1 VRRFGVGA
9 TLLIVVVSLTSLPVG
24 PPLWAQKPGATLG
37 PGPKVTIEMIGQG
50 NPAHLQYTRVEAPYV
65 KEIIPQRSKGRIEI
79 RLSTRDERNLT
90 GTELV
95 RLLRQGQV
103 DISNVSLTFIAGEVR
118 ILDGVDLAGLNPT
131 AEQARKVTNAMT
143 AVFNK
148 ELERFGVKQISA
160 YPYPAQAFYCRQPI
174 RDLEDLKG
182 RKIRTFGVTLND
194 LVVAL
199 GAQPVSMA
207 FPEVYSA
214 LERGV
219 VDCAITGTA
228 TGNASKWYE
237 VTTHLYTY
245 PLSWGVNAYFV
256 NLAWWNKLDP
266 EMRQFLEAS
275 LVEMADKLSDL
286 AAEITQDGTDC
297 NTARPTCKHGTP
309 SKERPMVEVKATDAE
324 KARFARILEE
334 TVIPAWVKRCGEPCG
349 ETYNQVIAPITGVR
363 YTKR

>member
-1 VRRFGVGA
+1 MLRFGSAA
-9 TLLIVVVSLTSLPVG
+9 TALLVLLVLSMPSG
-24 PPLWAQKPGATLG
+24 PPPSAQKPGSTLG

-50 NPAHLQYTRVEAPYV
+50 NPAHLQYTKVEAPYI
-65 KEIIPQRSKGRIEI
+65 KEILPQRSNRRLDIK
-79 RLSTRDERNLT
+79 LSTRDERNLQ

-103 DISNVSLTFIAGEVR
+103 DISNVSLTFIAGDVR

-143 AVFNK
+143 ATFNK

-160 YPYPAQAFYCRQPI
+160 YPYPSQAFYCRQPI
-174 RDLEDLKG
+174 KSLDDLKG

-219 VDCAITGTA
+219 VDCGITGTA

-266 EMRQFLEAS
+266 DVRQFLEAS
-275 LVEMADKLSDL
+275 LVEMADKLSEL
-286 AAEITQDGTDC
+286 TVEITQDGTDC
-297 NTARPTCKHGTP
+297 NTGRSTCKHGTLA
-309 SKERPMVEVKATDAE
+309 KDRPMVEVKATDAE
-324 KARFARILEE
+324 KARFNRILEE
-334 TVIPAWVKRCGEPCG
+334 TVIPAWVKRCGDPCG
-349 ETYNQVIAPITGVR
+349 ETYNQIIAPITGVK

>member
-1 VRRFGVGA
+1 VPTFGSRVVPFLVA
-9 TLLIVVVSLTSLPVG
+9 LLLLSIPAG
-24 PPLWAQKPGATLG
+24 RPPSAQKTLG

-50 NPAHLQYTRVEAPYV
+50 NPAHLQYTLVEAPYV
-65 KEIIPQRSKGRIEI
+65 KETIPQRSNRRIEI
-79 RLSTRDERNLT
+79 RLSTRDERNLQ

-103 DISNVSLTFIAGEVR
+103 DISNVALTFIAGDIR

-131 AEQARKVTNAMT
+131 AEQARKVLNAMT

-174 RDLEDLKG
+174 KGLDDLKG
-182 RKIRTFGVTLND
+182 KKIRTFGVTLND

-199 GAQPVSMA
+199 GGQPVSMA

-228 TGNASKWYE
+228 TGNASKWFE

-256 NLAWWNKLDP
+256 NLAFWNKLDP
-266 EMRQFLEAS
+266 AVREFLEAS
-275 LVEMADKLSDL
+275 LVEMANKLSDL
-286 AAEITQDGTDC
+286 SAEITQDGTEC
-297 NTARPTCKHGTP
+297 NTGRPTCKYGTLA
-309 SKERPMVEVKATDAE
+309 KERPMVEVKATDAE
-324 KARFARILEE
+324 KARVARILDE
-334 TVIPAWVKRCGEPCG
+334 TVIPAWVKRCGESCG
-349 ETYNQVIAPITGVR
+349 EVYNQVIAPITGVR

>member
-1 VRRFGVGA
+1 VRSFGSAA
-9 TLLIVVVSLTSLPVG
+9 TALLVLFALSMPFG
-24 PPLWAQKPGATLG
+24 PPPSAQKAGATLG

-50 NPAHLQYTRVEAPYV
+50 NPAHLQYTKVEAPYV
-65 KEIIPQRSKGRIEI
+65 KEIIPQRSKGRLDI
-79 RLSTRDERNLT
+79 RLSTRDERNLQ

-103 DISNVSLTFIAGEVR
+103 DISNVALTFIAGDIR

-131 AEQARKVTNAMT
+131 AEQARKVLNAMT

-174 RDLEDLKG
+174 KALEDLKG

-266 EMRQFLEAS
+266 EVRQFLEAT
-275 LVEMADKLSDL
+275 LVEMADRLSDL
-286 AAEITQDGTDC
+286 TVEITQDGTDC
-297 NTARPTCKHGTP
+297 NTGRPTCKHGTLA
-309 SKERPMVEVKATDAE
+309 KERPMVEVKATDAE
-324 KARFARILEE
+324 KARFAKILDE
-334 TVIPAWVKRCGEPCG
+334 TVIPAWVKRCGDSCG
-349 ETYNQVIAPITGVR
+349 EIYNQVIAPITGVR

>member
-1 VRRFGVGA
+1 VPSFGSRA
-9 TLLIVVVSLTSLPVG
+9 IPLLAALLVLSIPAG
-24 PPLWAQKPGATLG
+24 RPPSAQKPGATLG

-50 NPAHLQYTRVEAPYV
+50 NPSHLQYTLVEAPYV
-65 KEIIPQRSKGRIEI
+65 KETIPQRSNRRVEI
-79 RLSTRDERNLT
+79 RLSTRDERNLQ

-103 DISNVSLTFIAGEVR
+103 DMSNVTLTYLAGDVR

-131 AEQARKVTNAMT
+131 AEQARKVTNAMSAT
-143 AVFNK
+143 FNK
-148 ELERFGVKQISA
+148 ELERFGVKQISG
-160 YPYPAQAFYCRQPI
+160 YPYPAQVVYCRQPI
-174 RDLEDLKG
+174 KGLDDLKG
-182 RKIRTFGVTLND
+182 KKIRTFGVTLND

-228 TGNASKWYE
+228 TGNASKWFE

-256 NLAWWNKLDP
+256 NLAFWNKLDP
-266 EMRQFLEAS
+266 AVREFLEAS
-275 LVEMADKLSDL
+275 LVEMANKLSDL
-286 AAEITQDGTDC
+286 TAEITQDGTDC
-297 NTARPTCKHGTP
+297 NTGRPTCKYG
-309 SKERPMVEVKATDAE
+309 SLAKERPMVEVKATDAE
-324 KARFARILEE
+324 KARIARILDE
-334 TVIPAWVKRCGEPCG
+334 TVIPAWVKRCGESCG
-349 ETYNQVIAPITGVR
+349 EVYNQVIAPITGVK

>member
-1 VRRFGVGA
+1 MRSFGSRA
-9 TLLIVVVSLTSLPVG
+9 TALLVILLGLSIPSA
-24 PPLWAQKPGATLG
+24 PPPSAQKAGATLG

-65 KEIIPQRSKGRIEI
+65 KELIPQRSNGRIEI
-79 RLSTRDERNLT
+79 RLSTRDERSLQ

-103 DISNVSLTFIAGEVR
+103 DISNVALTFIAGEVR

-131 AEQARKVTNAMT
+131 AEQARQVTNAMT
-143 AVFNK
+143 AAFNQ
-148 ELERFGVKQISA
+148 ELERVGVKQISA

-174 RDLEDLKG
+174 TKLDDLRGK
-182 RKIRTFGVTLND
+182 KIRTFGVTLND

-219 VDCAITGTA
+219 VDCGITGTA

-245 PLSWGVNAYFV
+245 LLSWGVNAYFV

-266 EMRQFLEAS
+266 AVREFLESS

-286 AAEITQDGTDC
+286 SVEITQDGTDC
-297 NTARPTCKHGTP
+297 NTGRPNCKHGTLA
-309 SKERPMVEVKATDAE
+309 KDRPMVEVKATDAE
-324 KARFARILEE
+324 KARFARILDE
-334 TVIPAWVKRCGEPCG
+334 TVIPAWVKRCGDPCG
-349 ETYNQVIAPITGVR
+349 ETYNRVIAPITGVK